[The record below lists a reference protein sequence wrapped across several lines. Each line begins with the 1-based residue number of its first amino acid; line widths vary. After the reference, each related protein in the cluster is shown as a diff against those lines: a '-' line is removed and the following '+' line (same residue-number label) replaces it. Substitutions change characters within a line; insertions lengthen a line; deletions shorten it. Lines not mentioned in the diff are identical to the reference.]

1 MKTDISFNFLGL
13 LAAFVLAGAG
23 LVLWPEGRALLTFAF
38 VLLGWIASVCLHEYA
53 HAATAARFGDS
64 TIIEKGYLTLDQ
76 VKYINSTGS
85 LVLPVIALVLGGIA
99 LPGAAVMIRTD
110 LIRKPWQQSL
120 ISLAGPAT
128 TFVLAVMAYLAAQ
141 ATGDESLHDAL
152 MLLAFFELMAFV
164 LNMLPLPGFDGFG
177 AIEPFL
183 PEPVQRLLSG
193 KRLAVLNLILFALVF
208 FLGYRII
215 MPIMALIISPFD
227 IDLEPVWRGFDRF
240 HFWN

>member
-1 MKTDISFNFLGL
+1 VKTDISFNFLGL
-13 LAAFVLAGAG
+13 LAAFGLTGVG
-23 LVLWPEGRALLTFAF
+23 LVLWPEARALLTFAF

-64 TIIEKGYLTLDQ
+64 TIVEKGYLTLDP

-85 LVLPVIALVLGGIA
+85 LVLPVLALILGGIA

-110 LIRKPWQQSL
+110 LIQRPWQQAM

-128 TFVLAVMAYLAAQ
+128 TFMLAVAAYLGAQ
-141 ATGDESLHDAL
+141 AAGDDLLRDAL

-164 LNMLPLPGFDGFG
+164 LNMLPIPGFDGFG

-183 PEPVQRLLSG
+183 PQTVQRLLSG
-193 KRLAVLNLILFALVF
+193 KRLAVLNLIFFALVF

-227 IDLEPVWRGFDRF
+227 IDMEPVWRGFDRF